1 MNNMFMDKSEEY
13 LRELQKFFDL
23 ADNITD
29 KKLKKS
35 IVYQMLKLE
44 KLLKK

>member
-1 MNNMFMDKSEEY
+1 MEVKNKKNDEY
-13 LRELQKFFDL
+13 LKQKQKFFDL
-23 ADNITD
+23 TDNIED
-29 KKLKKS
+29 ENLRKS

>member
-1 MNNMFMDKSEEY
+1 MNKINKENEEY
-13 LRELQKFFDL
+13 LKQKQKFFDL
-23 ADNITD
+23 TDNIED
-29 KKLKKS
+29 EKLKKN